1 MNVEWITPSMS
12 ESSSASVPR
21 AILYTWPSS
30 VWSTV
35 PQLCLIEKGY
45 SEDEYVIKHVDIT
58 KGENFAPS
66 YLKINFN
73 GTIPT
78 LVVPTMETIGDEV
91 DTRYRSLKDTAAICN
106 FLDQSRTAGSQN
118 TTSDKPAPALA
129 PATIEGK
136 ATSDDIIRLVHQ
148 PTVDPN
154 FLNMSARDA
163 AELKKKASST
173 PGSMLSARRAA
184 LERHIKEAQS
194 LSENGNPLDRKL
206 LPFLQ
211 AKAQANQSLWEVY
224 NGEGSDDK
232 REEFYQVS
240 KTIWTEQIP
249 AALEQI
255 ETAIK
260 GPFVLG
266 DQVSLA
272 DLHLISWLTRLV
284 TVSLGEP
291 TVKGIDSLEKQ
302 FEGKKIGPQIR
313 GFWAAWLERESFQK
327 VLLPNYDSF
336 VEAVGKK

>member
-1 MNVEWITPSMS
+1 
-12 ESSSASVPR
+12 
-21 AILYTWPSS
+21 
-30 VWSTV
+30 
-35 PQLCLIEKGY
+35 
-45 SEDEYVIKHVDIT
+45 
-58 KGENFAPS
+58 
-66 YLKINFN
+66 
-73 GTIPT
+73 
-78 LVVPTMETIGDEV
+78 
-91 DTRYRSLKDTAAICN
+91 
-106 FLDQSRTAGSQN
+106 
-118 TTSDKPAPALA
+118 
-129 PATIEGK
+129 
-136 ATSDDIIRLVHQ
+136 
-148 PTVDPN
+148 
-154 FLNMSARDA
+154 MSARDA
-163 AELKKKASST
+163 AELKKKASNT
-173 PGSMLSARRAA
+173 PGSILAARRAA

-266 DQVSLA
+266 DQVVSLATYTACLRLMSQSLA